1 MRIEEGDA
9 LPFFL
14 QNILVALPCKN
25 DFFGLV
31 PTNHNAP
38 FQM

>member
-14 QNILVALPCKN
+14 QNILALPCKN